1 MCAVLPLFHSFG
13 FTAVLWTPVL
23 TGCSAWYHPNPLDGA
38 TVARMVREGRLS
50 ILLATPT
57 FLQTYVRRAQPDAF
71 KTLRSVVTGA
81 EKLRKGIADAFEA
94 RFGIRPLEGYGTTE
108 LSPVVAL
115 NLPDVKTGGVSQ
127 VGTKEGSIGHPIPGV
142 AVRVVDPATGEELPA
157 GRDGMLLVHG
167 PNVMQGYLDDPGR
180 TAEVLDG
187 GWYVTGDIARVDED
201 GFVFIVDRLSRFSKI
216 GGEMVPHLAVEEVL
230 NRALGHPWPA
240 LVVTSVSDE
249 RKGEQ
254 LVVCYTETAGDVDRL
269 VDIVRRSDLP
279 NLWKPRRENFVKLD
293 AIPVLASGKLDL
305 RGVRE
310 RVAAWAG
317 ARRGDDASEE
327 EDA

>member
-1 MCAVLPLFHSFG
+1 
-13 FTAVLWTPVL
+13 
-23 TGCSAWYHPNPLDGA
+23 
-38 TVARMVREGRLS
+38 
-50 ILLATPT
+50 
-57 FLQTYVRRAQPDAF
+57 
-71 KTLRSVVTGA
+71 
-81 EKLRKGIADAFEA
+81 
-94 RFGIRPLEGYGTTE
+94 
-108 LSPVVAL
+108 
-115 NLPDVKTGGVSQ
+115 
-127 VGTKEGSIGHPIPGV
+127 
-142 AVRVVDPATGEELPA
+142 
-157 GRDGMLLVHG
+157 
-167 PNVMQGYLDDPGR
+167 
-180 TAEVLDG
+180 
-187 GWYVTGDIARVDED
+187 
-201 GFVFIVDRLSRFSKI
+201 
-216 GGEMVPHLAVEEVL
+216 
-230 NRALGHPWPA
+230 
-240 LVVTSVSDE
+240 VTSVSDE